1 MGADTGFRIVG
12 SELVAET
19 PFLRVEEMELEA
31 PDGTVTPRSVVRIGG
46 AVAAVAIDGDEV
58 VLIRQYRTPLDRA
71 LLELPAGK
79 LDVPGEEPRV
89 AAARE
94 LAEEVG
100 LVAANLEL
108 IAHYHTSPG
117 YSDEF
122 VIIYLATDLTP
133 VEMNR
138 IGPEEEAAEIVRVP
152 IEDIPQMLPS
162 IEDSKTVIGLQALL
176 LLRAGLGA

>member
-1 MGADTGFRIVG
+1 MGAGTGFRVVG
-12 SELVAET
+12 SELLVET
-19 PFLRVEEMELEA
+19 PFLRVEQIELEC
-31 PDGTVTPRSVVRIGG
+31 PDGTVTARSVVRIGG
-46 AVAAVAIDGDEV
+46 AVASVAVDGDEV

-100 LVAANLEL
+100 LVAGNMEL
-108 IAHYHTSPG
+108 ISHYHTSPG
-117 YSDEF
+117 YADEF
-122 VIIYLATDLTP
+122 VLIYLATDLTP

-176 LLRAGLGA
+176 LLRAGVGA